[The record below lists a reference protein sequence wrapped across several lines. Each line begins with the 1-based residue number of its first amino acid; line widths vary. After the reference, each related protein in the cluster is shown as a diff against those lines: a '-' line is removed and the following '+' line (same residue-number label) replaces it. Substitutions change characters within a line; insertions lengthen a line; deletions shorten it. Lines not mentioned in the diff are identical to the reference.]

1 MKILKYKKGKKNEY
15 KILTDDGEYV
25 LYDDIIVKYELLLKK
40 EINKKEWDNIIKENN
55 LLKAYYDSLKLISMK
70 LRTAKELKNLL
81 SRKKYLAK
89 EIEYA
94 IDRLES
100 EGYLNHQIYIE
111 AYIHDAL
118 TLKLVGERKICSE
131 LESLGFK
138 TEEINK
144 YLSKIDPNI
153 YQEKIEKYIL
163 KKLKANKKSVSEFK
177 RKIMLDLVNKGF
189 NREDIEAFLN
199 TLEIEENTQEIE
211 KIINRLYNKYMNKY
225 DLYTTKN
232 KIRQYLYSKG
242 YANIDIDEY
251 IKRT

>member
-81 SRKKYLAK
+81 GKKKYLAK

-118 TLKLVGERKICSE
+118 TLKLVGERKIRSE
-131 LESLGFK
+131 LEKLGFK
-138 TEEINK
+138 IDEINK
-144 YLSKIDPNI
+144 YLSKIDPSI
-153 YQEKIEKYIL
+153 YQEKIKKYIL
-163 KKLKANKKSVSEFK
+163 KKLKTNKKSVSEFK
-177 RKIMLDLVNKGF
+177 RKIMLDLINKGF
-189 NREDIEAFLN
+189 NKEDIEVFLN

>member
-1 MKILKYKKGKKNEY
+1 MEVCMKILKYKKGKKNEY

-25 LYDDIIVKYELLLKK
+25 LYDDIIVKHELLLKK

-81 SRKKYLAK
+81 GKKKYLAK

-118 TLKLVGERKICSE
+118 TLKLVGERKIRSE
-131 LESLGFK
+131 LEKLGFK
-138 TEEINK
+138 IDEINK
-144 YLSKIDPNI
+144 YLSKIDPSI
-153 YQEKIEKYIL
+153 YQEKI
-163 KKLKANKKSVSEFK
+163 KK
-177 RKIMLDLVNKGF
+177 M
-189 NREDIEAFLN
+189 
-199 TLEIEENTQEIE
+199 Q
-211 KIINRLYNKYMNKY
+211 
-225 DLYTTKN
+225 
-232 KIRQYLYSKG
+232 
-242 YANIDIDEY
+242 
-251 IKRT
+251 